1 MTTFPRVLVMLCL
14 GLSLGGFSPA
24 GAGQETPNDFDMLLQ
39 MDLQQLMNLE
49 VTLLTRSEESQF
61 STPAAV
67 YVLTQEDIRR
77 SGYRRL
83 PELLRLV
90 PGLHVAKINANQW
103 AVSSRNGLSRF
114 SSTMLV
120 MIDGRTV
127 YTPFYAGVFWDL
139 QDTFLEDIERIEVV
153 RGPGGSLWGSN
164 AVDGIINI
172 VTQNAADTHGTKV
185 YALGGSGEME
195 AEAGLRYGGSI
206 NDVNFRVFAK
216 GYQSDTNEYLAPD
229 QVPSRLNRSRYLPL
243 VGANANDDGDE
254 FMAGLRLDWQSG
266 VNRYMFQGSTQKGN
280 DSNDRV
286 VSGTATANKLD
297 SSDYNVVFNW
307 ERQLGADSSVSA
319 AAVYDVLRRDDDIF
333 EDDEKIFDLD
343 VQYHLTHDIH
353 QLAMGTGYRNFDSR
367 VKVATPG
374 SCGFTTPCFGVDPES
389 RSDNTWSAF
398 IQDRMR
404 VSPTVELTI
413 GTKYEHND
421 YSGSEFQ
428 PSVRAAW
435 TPDEQTTWWGAIT
448 RAVRVPDRIGTDGL
462 LDFGGGFIMP
472 IGNKDQEAYY
482 AYVYELGYRKQ
493 LSQTLVAD
501 LTAFFSDYRNTMQG
515 SDAGVDDIYGFEGYL
530 KYQPLER
537 LRMEL
542 GYAYHAGRQHWEGDI
557 EPLTDLPRHSVYSRV
572 AWNPVNTVELDAL
585 VNYVDE
591 LESLTVT
598 KDIPAYT
605 RVDLRCGWRPAPQW
619 DISLL
624 LTNLLDDL
632 HPEARDSQRVN
643 TGVERGAMLK
653 VTYTVD

>member
-1 MTTFPRVLVMLCL
+1 MRLSRWLLAVMTAMIF
-14 GLSLGGFSPA
+14 GLATNAPA
-24 GAGQETPNDFDMLLQ
+24 AAEGSADFGQLLE

-49 VTLLTRSEESQF
+49 VTLLTRSEGSQF

-90 PGLHVAKINANQW
+90 PGLHVAKIEANQW
-103 AVSSRNGLSRF
+103 AISSRSNLSRF

-120 MIDGRTV
+120 MIDGRTI
-127 YTPFYAGVFWDL
+127 YTPFYAGVYWDM
-139 QDTFLEDIERIEVV
+139 QDTLLEDIERIEVV

-172 VTQNAADTHGTKV
+172 ITRNAADTHGTKAYV
-185 YALGGSGEME
+185 LGGSGEME

-243 VGANANDDGDE
+243 VGDDANDDGDE
-254 FMAGLRLDWQSG
+254 FMAGLRLDWQAG
-266 VNRYMFQGSTQKGN
+266 VNRYMLQGSMQNGSYN
-280 DSNDRV
+280 NDRII
-286 VSGTATANKLD
+286 SGTATANRLD
-297 SSDYNVVFNW
+297 SGDYNLVFNW
-307 ERQLGADSSVSA
+307 ERQLGADSSLN
-319 AAVYDVLRRDDDIF
+319 AAVFYDVLQRDDDIF

-343 VQYHLTHDIH
+343 VQYNLTRDSH
-353 QLAMGTGYRNFDSR
+353 QLAVGAGYRNFASR

-374 SCGFTTPCFGVDPES
+374 SCGFATPCFGVDPES

-413 GTKYEHND
+413 GTKYEHNA

-428 PSVRAAW
+428 PSLRAAW
-435 TPDEQTTWWGAIT
+435 TPDEQITWWGAVT

-462 LDFGGGFIMP
+462 LDFGGGFTVP
-472 IGNKDQEAYY
+472 VGNKDLEAYY
-482 AYVYELGYRKQ
+482 AYVYELGYRRQ

-501 LTAFFSDYRNTMQG
+501 LTVFLSDYRNTRQG
-515 SDAGVDDIYGFEGYL
+515 SDFGTDDIYGFEGYL

-537 LRMEL
+537 MRMEL
-542 GYAYHAGRQHWEGDI
+542 GYAYHAGRVELRGGKQD
-557 EPLTDLPRHSVYSRV
+557 LNDLPKHSISSRIS
-572 AWNPVNTVELDAL
+572 WDPTETVELDAL
-585 VNYVDE
+585 INYVDD
-591 LESLTVT
+591 LESLNGNADVG
-598 KDIPAYT
+598 DYT
-605 RVDLRCGWRPAPQW
+605 RVDLRIGWRPAPQW
-619 DISLL
+619 DVSLL
-624 LTNLLDDL
+624 LTNLLDDV
-632 HPEARDSQRVN
+632 HSEARDSQRVN
-643 TGVERGAMLK
+643 TGVNRGAMLK
-653 VTYTVD
+653 VTYNTD